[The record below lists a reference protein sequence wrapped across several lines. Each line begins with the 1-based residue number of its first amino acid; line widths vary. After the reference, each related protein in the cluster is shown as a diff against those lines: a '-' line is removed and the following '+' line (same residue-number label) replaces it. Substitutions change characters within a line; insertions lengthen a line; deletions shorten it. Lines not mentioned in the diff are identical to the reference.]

1 MRERDQFENLGTYGK
16 IIIKWIFKK
25 CKWGDTDWIYLAQDK
40 NRSSECGNEP

>member
-1 MRERDQFENLGTYGK
+1 MRERERFENLGTNGK

-25 CKWGDTDWIYLAQDK
+25 CEWRDTDWIDLVQHK